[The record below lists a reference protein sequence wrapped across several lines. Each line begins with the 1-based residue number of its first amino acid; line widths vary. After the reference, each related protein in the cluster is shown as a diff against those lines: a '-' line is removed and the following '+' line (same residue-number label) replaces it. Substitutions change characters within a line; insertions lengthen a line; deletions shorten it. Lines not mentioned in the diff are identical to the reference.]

1 MAEHLAPYDT
11 PLHRDETAVAGM
23 WLFLASEVL
32 LFGGLFLVVLVYSHT
47 HAAGWAAGVRHT
59 NLAIGSVNTLL
70 LISSSAIY
78 TLATE
83 AARQGHERR
92 IIPAAL
98 GAAGMGMTFLVLKGW
113 EWRLEF
119 REHLFPGPD
128 FAISGPEAGGAQLF
142 YSFYFL
148 ATALHGL
155 HMLVG
160 IGLIVWVCYRVRTHG
175 GRPVS
180 PMVVD
185 VVGLYW
191 SFVDLVW
198 ILLFPVLYLIG
209 RA

>member
-1 MAEHLAPYDT
+1 MADHLAPYDT

-32 LFGGLFLVVLVYSHT
+32 LFGGLFLIVLVYSHT
-47 HAAGWAAGVRHT
+47 HAAGWALGVRHT
-59 NLAIGSVNTLL
+59 SLTIGCINTLL
-70 LISSSAIY
+70 LITSSAVY
-78 TLATE
+78 TLAVE
-83 AARQGHERR
+83 AARQGKDRR
-92 IIPAAL
+92 IIPAGL
-98 GAAGMGMTFLVLKGW
+98 GAAGLGVVFLVLKSR

-119 REHLFPGPD
+119 TEHLFPGAD
-128 FAISGPEAGGAQLF
+128 FSISGPDAGGAQLF

-148 ATALHGL
+148 STALHGL

-160 IGLIVWVCYRVRTHG
+160 IGLIVWVCYRTRARMG
-175 GRPVS
+175 QRAS
-180 PMVVD
+180 DMAVD